1 MLVEPSK
8 IIVKQVCGLR
18 GVIRVPGDKS
28 ISHRVALLGALAEG
42 QTTVRGFLGAEDCQ
56 NTLKCLRQMGVQFTQ
71 EPEVDIP
78 GSLRIV
84 IQGVGLRGLK
94 EPEDLLYTG
103 NSGTGIRLLTGV
115 LSGQPF
121 FSVISGD
128 EQVRRRPMGRV
139 TIPLR
144 EMGAQIWG
152 RQGGNLAPLAIQG
165 GPLRPIEYSSP
176 VASAQVKSA
185 LLLAGLF
192 AEGVTQVT
200 EPSLSRDHTERLLAS
215 FGAEVQRQGLS
226 VSVKGNPRLVGQHLV
241 IPGDLSSASFFIVG
255 ALITPD
261 SDLLIR
267 DVGMNPTRTGLLEV
281 LQEMGGDI
289 QILHL
294 REEKGE
300 PIADL
305 RIRSSRLQGARVSA
319 EQIPR
324 LIDEVPIL
332 AVAAACAEGTTVI
345 EGAQELRV
353 KESDRLKTTA
363 DLLSR
368 LGVSVEELPDG
379 LKITGTGRKPFQ
391 RPFIGAYL
399 QSYGDHRI
407 AMAGAIAGLVAE
419 GETVIEDTHCINTS
433 FPGFQQVLMSVL
445 G

>member
-1 MLVEPSK
+1 MLAEPSR
-8 IIVKQVCGLR
+8 ILVKPVRGLK

-28 ISHRVALLGALAEG
+28 LSHRVALLGALAEG
-42 QTTVRGFLGAEDCQ
+42 QTTVRGFLGAKDCQ
-56 NTLKCLRQMGVQFTQ
+56 NTLNCLKQMGVQFTQ
-71 EPEVDIP
+71 EPEGDIP

-128 EQVRRRPMGRV
+128 EQIRRRPMGRV
-139 TIPLR
+139 TFPLR

-165 GPLRPIEYSSP
+165 GPLHPIEYTSP

-200 EPSLSRDHTERLLAS
+200 EPSLSRDHTERLLAA

-226 VSVKGNPRLVGQHLV
+226 VSVKGHPRLVGQSIV
-241 IPGDLSSASFFIVG
+241 IPGDFSSASFFIVG
-255 ALITPD
+255 ALITPN

-267 DVGMNPTRTGLLEV
+267 DVGVNPTRTGLLEV

-289 QILHL
+289 QILHP
-294 REEKGE
+294 REEQGE

-305 RIRSSRLQGARVSA
+305 RVRSSRLQGTRVSA

-332 AVAAACAEGTTVI
+332 AIAAACAEGTTVI

-353 KESDRLKTTA
+353 KETDRLRTTA

-368 LGVSVEELPDG
+368 LGASVEELPDG
-379 LKITGTGRKPFQ
+379 LKITGTERKPFQ
-391 RPFIGAYL
+391 PPFTGAFL
-399 QSYGDHRI
+399 PSYGDHRI

-419 GETVIEDTHCINTS
+419 GETVIENIDCINTS
-433 FPGFQQVLMSVL
+433 FPEFQEVLMSVL